1 MLTWDVCSKSTTGV
15 YVCKHTI
22 VLMQG
27 GSEEAC
33 KRQAQQEQR
42 KKQRE
47 IDLITAKLALDT
59 KLYEAGLRRDQQLGQ
74 VKLQSSAKQCRHEA
88 KVAAVQDQRRQDEVR
103 SLLSRKFCRRRQSC
117 VFLDSN
123 EN

>member
-59 KLYEAGLRRDQQLGQ
+59 KRACAGTSSWARSSCRA
-74 VKLQSSAKQCRHEA
+74 LQSSAGTRPRWLQYRTSAVRMRC
-88 KVAAVQDQRRQDEVR
+88 AA
-103 SLLSRKFCRRRQSC
+103 F
-117 VFLDSN
+117 
-123 EN
+123 